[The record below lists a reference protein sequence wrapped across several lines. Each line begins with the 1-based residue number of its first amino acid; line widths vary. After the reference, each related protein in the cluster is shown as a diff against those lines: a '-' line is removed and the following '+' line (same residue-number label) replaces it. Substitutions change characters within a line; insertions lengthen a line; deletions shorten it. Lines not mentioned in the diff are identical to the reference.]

1 MGILTKRV
9 RGKNERKG
17 ERERDRLGIVFHS
30 KTLRQKPPSTLL
42 ALSTRGRDLEA
53 EGVLF
58 GGGEG
63 AVTGAMIFLL
73 FFMICAAISF
83 CS

>member
-9 RGKNERKG
+9 REKNERKG
-17 ERERDRLGIVFHS
+17 EERERQAGYCVSLQDPET
-30 KTLRQKPPSTLL
+30 KAPPPLL
-42 ALSTRGRDLEA
+42 APSTRGRDLEA

-63 AVTGAMIFLL
+63 AVTGVMIFLL
-73 FFMICAAISF
+73 FFMTCAAISF

>member
-1 MGILTKRV
+1 MK
-9 RGKNERKG
+9 
-17 ERERDRLGIVFHS
+17 EREIE
-30 KTLRQKPPSTLL
+30 RQAGYCVSLQDPETKAPLL

-63 AVTGAMIFLL
+63 AVTGAMIFQL

>member
-1 MGILTKRV
+1 MKE
-9 RGKNERKG
+9 RG
-17 ERERDRLGIVFHS
+17 RERQAGYCVSLQDPET
-30 KTLRQKPPSTLL
+30 KAPSTLL

-63 AVTGAMIFLL
+63 AVTGAMIFQL